1 MKKQI
6 DETIVKKFN
15 KETKTK
21 GNTKIVCL
29 TEQVLVNA
37 LKIAAVLGELLVP
50 EYPQVP
56 ANIPATTPSNQVNI
70 VTEPDVQQKTAK
82 GDVMSNCVR

>member
-1 MKKQI
+1 VKKQI

-82 GDVMSNCVR
+82 ADVMSNCVR

>member
-1 MKKQI
+1 MKNQT

-21 GNTKIVCL
+21 GNTKVVCR
-29 TEQVLVNA
+29 TKQALVNA
-37 LKIAAVLGELLVP
+37 LKIAAVLGELFVP

-56 ANIPATTPSNQVNI
+56 ANIPVTTPSNQVKLI
-70 VTEPDVQQKTAK
+70 EKK
-82 GDVMSNCVR
+82 DVM

>member
-1 MKKQI
+1 M
-6 DETIVKKFN
+6 
-15 KETKTK
+15 
-21 GNTKIVCL
+21 
-29 TEQVLVNA
+29 
-37 LKIAAVLGELLVP
+37 LGELFVP

-82 GDVMSNCVR
+82 AAVMRNCVR